1 MMQNQLNK
9 QTLKAA
15 ELSFFCYQFSVVFK
29 AGIPYLEGLRILSG
43 DVFDAKL
50 KAVVIQIA
58 HDVET
63 GMPLNEAI
71 RKCNVFPVYLVD
83 MLKIAENTGR
93 LGETFEQLSE
103 YYDQNDQLKQKI
115 KNALTYPFIL
125 IGLMSVVILML
136 IIKVLP
142 IFHEIL
148 LSVGGSV
155 PKATAFVL
163 DLSQILQNGIL
174 LILGLVVLVI
184 LYFILLFKTNV
195 LSNQRD
201 AFLLNFPGVK
211 SLYKKSLAVKFS
223 RAYAILIKSGMP
235 LVEGLELIIPLMENK
250 SVEKA
255 LLGVAQSVQE
265 GKSLSDA
272 LKNTGLF
279 PDLFVKMI
287 ELGTKTGALDVMLD
301 KTADI
306 YERELNR
313 SLHRLTVSIEPTL
326 VIILSLIVGAILLLV
341 MLPLINIMSS
351 IG

>member
-1 MMQNQLNK
+1 MDNQPKK

-29 AGIPYLEGLRILSG
+29 AGIPYLEGLQLLSG

-50 KAVVIQIA
+50 KGIVTQITR
-58 HDVET
+58 DVES
-63 GMPLNEAI
+63 GLPLYVAI
-71 RKCNVFPVYLVD
+71 GNRNAFPVYLVD

-93 LGETFEQLSE
+93 LGETFEQLSA
-103 YYDQNDQLKQKI
+103 YYDQNDQLRQKI
-115 KNALTYPFIL
+115 KNALTYPLIL
-125 IGLMSVVILML
+125 IGLMSVVIMML
-136 IIKVLP
+136 ILKVLP

-163 DLSQILQNGIL
+163 DFSQILQNGIL
-174 LILGLVVLVI
+174 VILGLLAILI
-184 LYFILLFKTNV
+184 LYFILLFKTT
-195 LSNQRD
+195 LLKRQKDS
-201 AFLLNFPGVK
+201 FLMHFPGVR
-211 SLYKKSLAVKFS
+211 SLYKKSLAIKFS
-223 RAYAILIKSGMP
+223 HAFAILIKSGMP
-235 LVEGLELIIPLMENK
+235 LVESLELLIPLMENDL
-250 SVEKA
+250 VEKK
-255 LLGVAQSVQE
+255 LGEVVQAVE
-265 GKSLSDA
+265 SGIALSDA

-279 PDLFVKMI
+279 PDLFVKMVQ
-287 ELGTKTGALDVMLD
+287 LGSKAGVLDEMLD

>member
-1 MMQNQLNK
+1 L
-9 QTLKAA
+9 
-15 ELSFFCYQFSVVFK
+15 
-29 AGIPYLEGLRILSG
+29 
-43 DVFDAKL
+43 
-50 KAVVIQIA
+50 
-58 HDVET
+58 
-63 GMPLNEAI
+63 PLNEAI
-71 RKCNVFPVYLVD
+71 ANRNAFPIYLVD
-83 MLKIAENTGR
+83 MIKIAENTGR
-93 LGETFEQLSE
+93 LGETFEQLSG
-103 YYDQNDQLKQKI
+103 YYDQNDQLRQKI
-115 KNALTYPFIL
+115 KNALTYPFVL

-136 IIKVLP
+136 ILKVLP

-163 DLSQILQNGIL
+163 DLSLILQNGIL
-174 LILGLVVLVI
+174 FLLGILVLVVL
-184 LYFILLFKTNV
+184 YFMLLFKTNI
-195 LSNQRD
+195 LSKQRD

-211 SLYKKSLAVKFS
+211 AIYRKSLAVKFS

-235 LVEGLELIIPLMENK
+235 LVEGLELIIPLMENE

-255 LLGVAQSVQE
+255 LKGVAQAVQE

-272 LKNTGLF
+272 LSNTQLF

-287 ELGTKTGALDVMLD
+287 ELGSKTGALDVMLD

>member
-1 MMQNQLNK
+1 MMRNQPNK
-9 QTLKAA
+9 QTLKAS

-29 AGIPYLEGLRILSG
+29 AGIPYLEGLHILSG

-50 KAVVIQIA
+50 KGIVMQITSE
-58 HDVET
+58 VEM
-63 GMPLNEAI
+63 GLPLNEAI
-71 RKCNVFPVYLVD
+71 GNRNAFPIYLVD
-83 MLKIAENTGR
+83 MIKIAENTGR
-93 LGETFEQLSE
+93 LGETFEQLSV
-103 YYDQNDQLKQKI
+103 YYDQNDQLRQKV
-115 KNALTYPFIL
+115 KNALTYPLVL

-136 IIKVLP
+136 VLKVLP

-163 DLSQILQNGIL
+163 DLSLILQNGIL
-174 LILGLVVLVI
+174 FILGILVLVI
-184 LYFILLFKTNV
+184 LYFMLLFKTNL
-195 LSNQRD
+195 LSKQRD

-211 SLYKKSLAVKFS
+211 AIYRKSLAVKFS

-235 LVEGLELIIPLMENK
+235 LVEGLELIIPLMENE

-255 LLGVAQSVQE
+255 LKGVAQAVQE

-272 LKNTGLF
+272 LSNTRLF

-287 ELGTKTGALDVMLD
+287 ELGGKTGALDVMLD